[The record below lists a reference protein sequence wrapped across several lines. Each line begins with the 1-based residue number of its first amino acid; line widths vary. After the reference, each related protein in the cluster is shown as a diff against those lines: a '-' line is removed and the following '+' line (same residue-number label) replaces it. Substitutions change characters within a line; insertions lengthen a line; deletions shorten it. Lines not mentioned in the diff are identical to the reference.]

1 MGNNT
6 TGGIIL
12 FIVGAVIITMGVSEK
27 GKRIFNILV
36 GGGSSE
42 SSTTKESIFDE
53 SKAPEI
59 KSDSSDDPEWKKQN
73 GNQFGFVGEKGAG
86 YVG

>member
-42 SSTTKESIFDE
+42 SPATKESVFDE
-53 SKAPEI
+53 SKPAVPR
-59 KSDSSDDPEWKKQN
+59 SDSSDDPEWKKQN
-73 GNQFGFVGEKGAG
+73 GNQFGFVGEKGAE